1 MKSIAG
7 VLLYSE
13 LLPILRELLWAC
25 CPDDLEC
32 HANLCTILLKVTAL
46 LFFTCSTGISCV
58 FCWRELVDYNIC
70 G

>member
-7 VLLYSE
+7 VLLYNE

-25 CPDDLEC
+25 SPDDLEC

-46 LFFTCSTGISCV
+46 LFFYLLNWYFVRVLLARTG
-58 FCWRELVDYNIC
+58 
-70 G
+70 